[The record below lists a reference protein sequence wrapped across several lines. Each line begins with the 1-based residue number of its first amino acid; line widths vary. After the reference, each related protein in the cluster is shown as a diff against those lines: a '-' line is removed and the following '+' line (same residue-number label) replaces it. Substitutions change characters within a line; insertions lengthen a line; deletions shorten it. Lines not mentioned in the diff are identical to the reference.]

1 MGRTFGVQTPPEP
14 APGSVVL
21 DNAKRAWQRGNGWR
35 CVEGPVT
42 GSASSNWARLLV
54 QYGPLTLVHDGAAD
68 PHAPSSEIMAA
79 AESERETWRTARRE
93 LAGVLGADLDAT
105 WPTLLEIVRNDAAV
119 ARAEKETW

>member
-1 MGRTFGVQTPPEP
+1 MGRTFEVQTPPEP

-35 CVEGPVT
+35 CTEG
-42 GSASSNWARLLV
+42 GAAAASSNWASLLV
-54 QYGPLTLVHDGAAD
+54 LRGPLTLIHDGAAD
-68 PHAPSSEIMAA
+68 PHAPSSEITAA
-79 AESERETWRTARRE
+79 AESERETWQTARRE